1 MSSSSTVSVSCTN
14 NNVPIR
20 PSLSSN
26 PPLRTKITDL
36 HSFSNFGADT
46 WFRCDSEDPFYTRDH
61 LIHDILECLQVL
73 EKFLDYWGMRDF
85 VVPMLI
91 YVDRYINQVGKLGAV
106 HIFDI
111 FFVSTVIT
119 IKVWEDKWITN
130 LTLAKMFNMPIDE
143 LNINERN
150 FLTGIDYDLG
160 VTREQVEEFLG
171 QNRRE
176 KRKY

>member
-1 MSSSSTVSVSCTN
+1 MSSSSIVA
-14 NNVPIR
+14 VPISIEKR
-20 PSLSSN
+20 SPRRIT
-26 PPLRTKITDL
+26 PPKANQARYKIADL
-36 HSFSNFGADT
+36 QNFSQFAADR
-46 WFRCDSEDPFYTRDH
+46 WFVYDCEPDYPRSQ
-61 LIHDILECLQVL
+61 LILDILECLQVL

-91 YVDRYINQVGKLGAV
+91 YVDRYIKQVGKLGPV

-130 LTLAKMFNMPIDE
+130 STLAKMFNMPTEE

-150 FLTGIDYDLG
+150 FLTALDYDLS
-160 VTREQVEEFLG
+160 VTRDQVEEFLRG
-171 QNRRE
+171 
-176 KRKY
+176 